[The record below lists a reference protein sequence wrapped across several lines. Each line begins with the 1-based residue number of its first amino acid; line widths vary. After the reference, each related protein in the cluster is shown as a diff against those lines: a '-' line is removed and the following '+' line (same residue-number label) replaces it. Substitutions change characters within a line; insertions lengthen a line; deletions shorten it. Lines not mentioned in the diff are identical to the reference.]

1 MSLSLVLKKPNRR
14 KITMKAYA
22 GAISAVCLISASLA
36 LLVACK
42 GGGGGHHN
50 GGSGGLISNACTA
63 GEVSYFGDEA
73 GGGDNFLWCI
83 SGSNNTFVIND
94 VITNAA
100 ATTGNFTTNATLP
113 NLLSLTS
120 TSPSA
125 GSGTAVEQPN
135 AMLLVNLGNLPT
147 GSLFPGQNV
156 MALVFEQSGFCPS
169 GGTNYQAVVL
179 PKSDWTPSQTAYAT
193 VALTGAN
200 LTLTQ
205 FALSGV
211 STGAET
217 DAYTCDPTTSLLTFT
232 DSTGKKRF
240 VATSPAG
247 LFIDE
252 AGTGA
257 AGVLQAT
264 ANITLTPGD
273 TYLGMLYEPNTT
285 PVTTTIGFTV
295 QTATFLTGFAPLAS
309 GFPANGI
316 NITLGSQTTSGLFTG
331 GILVQGSITDTEF
344 TAIANTVNGK
354 TVLFGITFD
363 ATMNTPVTVLLVQQ

>member
-1 MSLSLVLKKPNRR
+1 
-14 KITMKAYA
+14 MKTYDRH
-22 GAISAVCLISASLA
+22 AVTAACAISASLA
-36 LLVACK
+36 LLGLLAGCK

-50 GGSGGLISNACTA
+50 GGSGGLISNACSA

-83 SGSNNTFVIND
+83 SHSNDTFVIND
-94 VITNAA
+94 VITNASP
-100 ATTGNFTTNATLP
+100 TSGNFTTNATLP

-120 TSPSA
+120 TTPSA
-125 GSGTAVEQPN
+125 GSGTAVEQPS

-147 GSLFPGQNV
+147 GSTFPDQNV

-169 GGTNYQAVVL
+169 AGTNYQAVVV

-193 VALTGAN
+193 VGLSGSNVTING
-200 LTLTQ
+200 
-205 FALSGV
+205 FALGGT
-211 STGAET
+211 STGTET

-247 LFIDE
+247 LFVDE
-252 AGTGA
+252 AGNSA
-257 AGVLQAT
+257 AGLLQAS
-264 ANITLTPGD
+264 ANIAFTPGD

-295 QTATFLTGFAPLAS
+295 NTTTFLTGFDPSTS

-316 NITLGSQTTSGLFTG
+316 NINLSSQTSSGLFTTG
-331 GILVQGSITDTEF
+331 GTLVQGTDTDSDF
-344 TAIANTVNGK
+344 TAIANTINGK
-354 TVLFGITFD
+354 IALFGITFD
-363 ATMNTPVTVLLVQQ
+363 STTNTPVTVLLLQQ